1 MKILLAEDDPNLGL
15 LVQEYLTAKG
25 YIVHL
30 SANGEDALK
39 VFLREKWN
47 ICIFDVMMPIK
58 DGFTAAKEIRT
69 YNKEVPIIFLTAKS
83 MKEDAIEGFK
93 SGGDDYITKPFSME
107 ELLMRIRAILKRT
120 EKSIDNSNQQEY
132 IIGKYRFNPTLQQ
145 LVIGTQSHKLTS
157 RECDLLKLLCMNINQ
172 TLERN
177 FALKVVWS
185 DDNYFNARSMDV
197 YIARLRKYFSQ
208 DENISIINVHGKG
221 FKLVDQPL

>member
-30 SANGEDALK
+30 SPNGEDALK

>member
-145 LVIGTQSHKLTS
+145 LVIGAQSHKLTS

>member
-30 SANGEDALK
+30 SPNGEDALK

-83 MKEDAIEGFK
+83 MKEDTIEGFK

-120 EKSIDNSNQQEY
+120 EKSVDNSNQQEY

-145 LVIGTQSHKLTS
+145 LVIGDHSQKLTS
-157 RECDLLKLLCMNINQ
+157 RECDLLKLLSMNINQ
-172 TLERN
+172 VLERN
-177 FALKVVWS
+177 FALKVVWG
-185 DDNYFNARSMDV
+185 DDNYFNARGMDV

-208 DENISIINVHGKG
+208 DDNISIINVHGKG

>member
-145 LVIGTQSHKLTS
+145 LVIGVQSHKLTS